1 MTLFELVEH
10 LDHCLSRMCVNE
22 AILDFV
28 ASSSLPCLQP
38 DASII
43 EKEAAKSFTP
53 SVFSTVQFSIK
64 AAKRCFA
71 IEIEDGYDT
80 IEYTVGRKDKGDIEY
95 HVVCA
100 ICVDEGNLKGIS
112 CSCLKLQS
120 LGTPCSHIFFVLE
133 NRKERRLPD
142 CCVLKRWTRGLG
154 VHFLL

>member
-10 LDHCLSRMCVNE
+10 FDHYLSRMRVNV

-43 EKEAAKSFTP
+43 KKEAAKSFTP

-95 HVVCA
+95 HVVCE
-100 ICVDEGNLKGIS
+100 ICVDEGNLMGIS

-120 LGTPCSHIFFVLE
+120 LGTPSHTFSLYWKIVKSDGFRTTMF
-133 NRKERRLPD
+133 
-142 CCVLKRWTRGLG
+142 
-154 VHFLL
+154 